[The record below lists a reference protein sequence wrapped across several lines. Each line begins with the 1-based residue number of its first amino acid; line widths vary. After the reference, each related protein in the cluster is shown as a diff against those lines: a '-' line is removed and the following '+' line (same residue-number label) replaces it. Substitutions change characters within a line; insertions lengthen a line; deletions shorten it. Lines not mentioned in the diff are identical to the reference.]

1 MSLEQK
7 LELARL
13 ELLDMGLR
21 GNPLLSIPKTM
32 KFLEVVEERSE
43 DVFSILVENRKAM
56 SFLPLPEVYES
67 DEGEEEGDSLPSL
80 REYLEDIS
88 GESRFGDRFL
98 QTEQPADK
106 LDTRLL
112 KIESEAHTLLQEQGI
127 DVLHLAMG
135 ILEWYEDPNARTP
148 RYAPLVLIPVE
159 MNRES
164 ARAGFTISYTDIELS
179 PNLTLSAKL
188 RGEFRVQLPDYPDEF
203 TPSEYFDAVEKVIAG
218 QANWKLH
225 RDKMYLGLFSSG
237 KFQMYIDLDPAS
249 WPSDAPLTKN
259 PLLEKVLEAGFRR
272 DGELLGQI
280 AGHQHISE
288 PEKLHLVKDADT
300 SQMEA
305 LIAAVEGANLIV
317 QGPPGTGKSQ
327 TITNLIAE
335 AVARGKKVLFVAQK
349 MAALEV
355 VKSRL
360 DETHLGD
367 SVLELHSHKSSKKA
381 VLDSLKSSFAQG
393 APSVPDRGYEY
404 RRLAELREH
413 LDTYAAEISRP
424 ILNSGMNFLQ
434 ALGEML
440 RLQKR
445 ESLGSVNRIRFDLL
459 KRWSSEDLDRA
470 TRTLQTIEAYLREF
484 GRPEANVFSK
494 SALSRL
500 SPSGEQD
507 IRQLIDEAYQK
518 LGALKADCKS
528 LTQLMRLPETETFSD
543 IDLVYQAGQ
552 RALSAPHLQG
562 VKVSTQDWQLR
573 RDDIRELVVLGR
585 ELNKKRESLD
595 GVFIESALSADL
607 LPVRMGLAGRAD
619 KWWRIFSGE
628 YRRAKAMLR
637 GYVKEG
643 LAGKP
648 SDWLANVD
656 LALKY
661 QAGVKRFSEIE
672 GIGQLLFGAQWQGR
686 KSDWDVLS
694 RIAEWIFAL
703 YDEIG
708 NGELPEGL
716 TDFLEA
722 NPDVRERSGDI
733 EALADQSREVTGLL
747 EGLAERL
754 EWKEGFS
761 KAGPIVVWS
770 QNLDSWLENPDHLY
784 AIVRFNQLESDIR
797 SVGLEVILPELRG
810 WRHSPDILV
819 DWLKLSFYS
828 GLVDTVYSESDR
840 IGRFDRVSHERMIHE
855 FRELDTA
862 CLNFAQEELVRKLHE
877 SLPSFNAP
885 GEMELIR
892 REIGKKRRHIPIR
905 RLISEAGNVIQQA
918 KPVFM
923 MSPMSVATYLPQGK
937 ISFDLVIFDEASQ
950 IPAPEALGAM
960 CRAEQAVVVG
970 DSKQMPPTNFFS
982 KAVEI
987 SDEEADQS
995 VTADVESIL
1004 TMMQARGA
1012 PERMLSWHYRS
1023 RHESL
1028 IAVSN
1033 DQFYDNRLVFFPSS
1047 GANRDAR
1054 GLSFNYLPDAL
1065 YDRGKTRANIGE
1077 AKAVAQAVLEHSVK
1091 CPHLSLGVVAFS
1103 TAQREVILLEVERL
1117 RRQHPE
1123 TEEFFQHHAS
1133 GDEFFIKN
1141 LENVQGDE
1149 RDVIFISVGYG
1160 RTASGSVSQNFG
1172 PLNGK
1177 GGERRLNVLISRA
1190 KLAMQV
1196 FANFRG
1202 DELRTDAS
1210 SPFGVRA
1217 LKVFLDY
1224 AEKGELPAVSE
1235 TGKEPDSP
1243 FEIEVMNA
1251 IKSLGFDV
1259 EPQVGCL
1266 GYSIDLAIVDPG
1278 NPGRYLLAVECDGAS
1293 YHSSASARERDRLRQ
1308 GVLEGLGWRFHR
1320 IWSTEWFRNPTQ
1332 EIARMQQAIER
1343 AIEEQARLDE
1353 RGAVEAAL
1361 SQPQQ
1366 KNHEPTIERAE
1377 FSEEESNRA
1386 VPLYEPVD
1394 ADALGLPHYVDDF
1407 LEIPS
1412 DKLKNAILV
1421 VSEYEGPVHV
1431 SILTARLISSVG
1443 LSRAGQRIQARVLE
1457 CINDLEHEGAIDFD
1471 GSFVRLA
1478 DMKSVNLR
1486 DWSELPANHR
1496 KFEFVSPAELS
1507 EALFVI
1513 VQDAHSVDREGC
1525 MSAALN
1531 LIGFKRLTGSIQ
1543 ARLDEVID
1551 DLIAEGRLLERSG
1564 RLQVC
1569 V

>member
-21 GNPLLSIPKTM
+21 GNPLLSIPKIM
-32 KFLEVVEERSE
+32 KFLEVIERRSE
-43 DVFSILVENRKAM
+43 DVFSTLVENRKAM
-56 SFLPLPEVYES
+56 SFLPRPEIYES
-67 DEGEEEGDSLPSL
+67 DEGEKGGEALPSL
-80 REYLEDIS
+80 RECLADTS
-88 GESRFGDRFL
+88 DESRFGDRFL
-98 QTEQPADK
+98 QTEQSADK

-112 KIESEAHTLLQEQGI
+112 KIESEAHALLQEQGI

-135 ILEWYEDPNARTP
+135 ILEWYEGPNVRTP

-159 MNRES
+159 MKRES
-164 ARAGFTISYTDIELS
+164 ARTGFTISYTDIELS
-179 PNLTLSAKL
+179 PNRTLAAKL

-203 TPSEYFDAVEKVIAG
+203 VPYEYFDAVEKVISR
-218 QANWKLH
+218 QSNWKLH

-237 KFQMYIDLDPAS
+237 KFQMYADLDPAG

-259 PLLEKVLEAGFRR
+259 PLLKKVLEGGFRR
-272 DGELLGQI
+272 DGELLEQM
-280 AGHQHISE
+280 AGHQKISE
-288 PEKLHLVKDADT
+288 PEKLRLVKDADT

-305 LIAAVEGANLIV
+305 LIAAVEGANLII

-367 SVLELHSHKSSKKA
+367 SVLELHSHKSRNKA
-381 VLDSLKSSFAQG
+381 VLDSLKSAFSQG
-393 APSVPDRGYEY
+393 TPAVPDRGYEY
-404 RRLAELREH
+404 RRLAELRQH

-440 RLQKR
+440 QLQKK
-445 ESLGSVNRIRFDLL
+445 ESLASVNRIRFDLL
-459 KRWSSEDLDRA
+459 KRWSSEELDRA

-484 GRPEANVFSK
+484 GRPDANVFSE
-494 SALSRL
+494 SALSLL
-500 SPSGEQD
+500 SPSDEQD
-507 IRQLIDEAYQK
+507 IRQLTDAAHQK
-518 LGALKADCKS
+518 LTALKVDCNS
-528 LTQLMRLPETETFSD
+528 LTQLMRLPDTETFSD

-562 VKVSTQDWQLR
+562 VKISTQDWQLR

-585 ELNKKRESLD
+585 ALNKGWERLD
-595 GVFIESALSADL
+595 AVFIESALSADL

-628 YRRAKAMLR
+628 YRNAKAMLR
-637 GYVKEG
+637 GYVKDD
-643 LAGKP
+643 LAGNP

-656 LALKY
+656 LALEY
-661 QAGVKRFSEIE
+661 QSGITRFAEIE

-694 RIAEWIFAL
+694 RIAEWIFEV

-708 NGELPEGL
+708 NGELPAGL

-722 NPDVRERSGDI
+722 SPDVRERSGEI
-733 EALADQSREVTGLL
+733 EELADRSREVAALL
-747 EGLAERL
+747 EGLTERL
-754 EWKEGFS
+754 KWSEAFS
-761 KAGPIVVWS
+761 KAAPIVLWS
-770 QNLDSWLENPDHLY
+770 QNLESWRESSDQLY
-784 AIVRFNQLESDIR
+784 VIVRFNQLESDIR
-797 SVGLEVILPELRG
+797 SVGLKTILPELRS
-810 WRHSPDILV
+810 WRYSPDILV

-828 GLVDTVYSESDR
+828 GLVDTVYSESDQ

-937 ISFDLVIFDEASQ
+937 LSFDLVIFDEASQ
-950 IPAPEALGAM
+950 IPAPEALGAL
-960 CRAEQAVVVG
+960 CRAQQAVVVG

-987 SDEEADQS
+987 TDEEADQS

-1004 TMMQARGA
+1004 TMMQARGT
-1012 PERMLSWHYRS
+1012 PERMLTWHYRS

-1033 DQFYDNRLVFFPSS
+1033 DQFYNNRLVCFPSS
-1047 GANRDAR
+1047 GAHPDAR

-1065 YDRGKTRANIGE
+1065 YDRGKTRTNVGE

-1091 CPHLSLGVVAFS
+1091 RPHLSLGVVAFS
-1103 TAQREVILLEVERL
+1103 TAQREMILLEVERI
-1117 RRQHPE
+1117 RREHPE
-1123 TEEFFQHHAS
+1123 TEGFIERHAKA
-1133 GDEFFIKN
+1133 DEFFIKN

-1160 RTASGSVSQNFG
+1160 RTTSGKVSQDFG
-1172 PLNGK
+1172 PLNGT

-1190 KLAMQV
+1190 KFAMQV

-1202 DELRTDAS
+1202 DDLRTDAS

-1243 FEIEVMNA
+1243 FEVEVMSA
-1251 IKSLGFDV
+1251 IKFLGFDV

-1308 GVLEGLGWRFHR
+1308 GVLEELGWRFHR
-1320 IWSTEWFRNPTQ
+1320 IWSTEWFRNSAQ
-1332 EIARMQQAIER
+1332 EVIRLQQAIER
-1343 AIEEQARLDE
+1343 AIDEQARLDE
-1353 RGAVEAAL
+1353 RGVMDAAL
-1361 SQPQQ
+1361 AQLQQP
-1366 KNHEPTIERAE
+1366 NHAPAIERAE
-1377 FSEEESNRA
+1377 FSEEDANRA
-1386 VPLYEPVD
+1386 VALYEPV
-1394 ADALGLPHYVDDF
+1394 ATAALGLPLYVDDF

-1412 DKLKNAILV
+1412 NKVKNAILV
-1421 VSEYEGPVHV
+1421 VSEHEGPIHV
-1431 SILTARLISSVG
+1431 SILTARLIGSVG
-1443 LSRAGQRIQARVLE
+1443 LSRAGQRIRTRVLE
-1457 CINDLEHEGAIDFD
+1457 CIKNLEHEGAINFD
-1471 GSFVRLA
+1471 GSFVKLSG
-1478 DMKSVNLR
+1478 MKSINLR
-1486 DWSELPANHR
+1486 DWSGLPANQR
-1496 KFEFVSPAELS
+1496 KFEFVSRLELS
-1507 EALFVI
+1507 EALFVT
-1513 VQDAHSVDREGC
+1513 VQDAYSVDREGC

-1543 ARLDEVID
+1543 TRLEEVLN
-1551 DLIAEGRLLERSG
+1551 DLVEEGRLLESSG
-1564 RLQVC
+1564 RLQVSA
-1569 V
+1569 